1 MSSIGGVV
9 VASCL
14 AVCCVVM
21 NGGEVGSDIIAVG
34 TVLEARLSGIAME
47 GLTAGN
53 VVIGICVKDR
63 GGTAVGGSDGDDEVS
78 TLDTEAGTGA
88 VDAMVAGTELVV
100 REDASEELVDGSSNK
115 VRGWEVAVAA

>member
-1 MSSIGGVV
+1 

-14 AVCCVVM
+14 AACCVVM
-21 NGGEVGSDIIAVG
+21 NGGEVGSDIIVVG

-47 GLTAGN
+47 DLTAGN
-53 VVIGICVKDR
+53 VVIGICIKDR
-63 GGTAVGGSDGDDEVS
+63 GSTAGGGSDGDDEFS
-78 TLDTEAGTGA
+78 TLDAEVGTGA